1 MIRFVDLE
9 PPIIFI
15 PLRHLSDIPIM
26 WEPRQVRDLLEKE
39 MDSKHRNL
47 SDGALCVL
55 VPTTTP
61 TPTPTTTPTPTPCFF
76 VLKVQEEKGNKIIIL
91 IQKHNAV
98 TFWHSQRFARRYL
111 GSPRIAH
118 YKK

>member
-1 MIRFVDLE
+1 
-9 PPIIFI
+9 
-15 PLRHLSDIPIM
+15 M

-55 VPTTTP
+55 V
-61 TPTPTTTPTPTPCFF
+61 PTTTPTPTPCFF